1 MKHYLSL
8 SIYIIMEAKEKLQVS
23 LIEGQFEPK
32 DAMDI
37 LQNLISQKVNFHLV
51 RNFNSEVR
59 FGVKS
64 TKSLNRIKALK
75 EANIEIQEIIE
86 KADREGHQLSVKA
99 NIQIE
104 FI

>member
-1 MKHYLSL
+1 
-8 SIYIIMEAKEKLQVS
+8 MEVKEKLQVS

-32 DAMDI
+32 EALDI

-75 EANIEIQEIIE
+75 EANIEIQELIE
-86 KADREGHQLSVKA
+86 KAAKQGHQLSVKA